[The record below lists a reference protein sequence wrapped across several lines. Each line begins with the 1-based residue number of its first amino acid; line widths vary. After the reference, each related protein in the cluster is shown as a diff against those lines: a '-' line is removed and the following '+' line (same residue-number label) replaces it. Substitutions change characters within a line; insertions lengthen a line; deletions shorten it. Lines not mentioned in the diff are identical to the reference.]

1 MFVFAALA
9 GLCLSCV
16 LAVRPEISLSQQ
28 RASSELSLRTKE
40 PQRTLQELYAPTAS
54 LAQEEHELCPSE
66 SELRSWLQALGLG
79 GQGHPCEW
87 KGVNCA
93 DGCHVTKLD
102 LLARK
107 EIAGDLV
114 PVGNLRRLRYLD
126 LCNTQVS
133 GDLAPLQ
140 NLTQLWSL
148 SLSNTQVWGD
158 LGHLQNLTLLTRL
171 FLSQTQVS
179 GSLGSLQGLT
189 ELAQLSLSQTR
200 VSGDLQALSHLSV
213 LGRLHLSHTQ
223 VWGDLG
229 HLQKLTQLFSLSL
242 SRTQVWGS
250 LKPLQLV
257 GLEKLYLAQ
266 TQVTGDLGP
275 LRNLTR
281 LMRVDLSQTQVR
293 GILEPL
299 QNLRALQWLL
309 LSRSQVSGDM
319 GPLQHLTRLK
329 RLHLSQTQAS
339 GKLGNLQGLTK
350 LSELHLSH
358 TQISGDL
365 GPLRRLRKLQHL
377 DVSDSPVG
385 GELSAL
391 VNLTGLATADLSHTR
406 ITGWFSA
413 KIWKGCCQHLRT
425 LNLVASRAGGELPKV
440 FFPLEVS
447 ETQPFLGSL
456 QELDVSGCELRG
468 TVTDFMLAL
477 AATPLVKVRARACG
491 LRGAMPRLENLPA
504 TLIFNETRNE
514 TRPSWDATLLGTLQ
528 AMDLSENNITRLE
541 ELPAASQVRLQRNSR
556 PLVLAPV
563 AVQKALGRQTFL
575 DLSGTALANR
585 EDMKQLLQKELKLQ
599 DDRSVTNKTEG
610 WACAVPAAGTL
621 RITPQLFLPLD
632 MCACQ
637 AGFYGHGI
645 SCTACP
651 PNTFAEMEGQAT
663 CKPCPPDSYSSG
675 SATTCECMFGS
686 MRGPPGNES
695 CQCRA
700 GTALLEDRC
709 ELCSEL
715 RLECK
720 DQGLLAAEAP
730 PTPGYARLL
739 QSSERA
745 YHCLIPQHCA
755 SSTMSGCKNGYGGPL
770 CTDCAA
776 GFRAFRNE
784 CFQCGEMS
792 TTSKEF
798 SGFAFL
804 VAVVLAL
811 FSGAAFW
818 ACRPAMPTDLRA
830 KSLGQ
835 LVAAQA
841 PALLQLFQLWAV
853 LGKNLVR
860 RVPEI
865 SVAVGDTSDSLLS
878 YMEVLQLTGA
888 EVQNAF
894 ALQCVFD
901 APTVRMG
908 FALATPLVP
917 LFVVAAC
924 MCLELFSH
932 GLGISMSSKAL
943 TILFVGGA
951 SGAAQLLECQ
961 RLDGEGRAIPDDLAF
976 RPLFPHMKCKA
987 DDESAWVDW
996 VGWVSVFAYVIVVPC
1011 LMALLFV
1018 KQRAVMRKAKT
1029 FFISGS
1035 TEAEGKVRLKIR
1047 MGSDEMAFEDDVLK
1061 KRLVAAAAA
1070 HVAVH
1075 IRGGAL
1081 VELHKDSVT
1090 VSTLPGSTCG
1100 FDALSFAG
1108 VGDQKEAHILSRND
1122 LMQMLTERTI
1132 LEENA
1137 FDRSLMGTKD
1147 LLCKYAQCDKV
1158 WMEVLLKAA
1167 SALMVA
1173 VAAMNSRWL
1182 AVAVALTMA
1191 AVVAVASPFAQ
1202 PQINVLQCLCFCCQ
1216 ALAAVG
1222 FTCDGL
1228 LGVCLTRLALLA
1240 PMLLAAAQLPYP
1252 DSAESLALRLQKE
1265 LEEKISELKA
1275 GEPVEVCAEEVRL
1288 MQDARFPS
1296 GSLGAPGR
1304 L

>member
-9 GLCLSCV
+9 GLCLSRV
-16 LAVRPEISLSQQ
+16 RGVRPELSLSQQ
-28 RASSELSLRTKE
+28 QRGSSQPGLGPWE
-40 PQRTLQELYAPTAS
+40 PRGTNVPTAS
-54 LAQEEHELCPSE
+54 LAQEGHEPCPSE
-66 SELRSWLQALGLG
+66 SELRSWLQALGLS

-87 KGVNCA
+87 KGVNCTE
-93 DGCHVTKLD
+93 GCHVTKLD

-114 PVGNLRRLRYLD
+114 PVKNFRRLRYLD

-140 NLTQLWSL
+140 HLTRLWSL

-158 LGHLQNLTLLTRL
+158 LGHLQNLSLLERL
-171 FLSQTQVS
+171 FLSQTEVS
-179 GSLGSLQGLT
+179 GNLQSLQGLT
-189 ELAQLSLSQTR
+189 QLAQLSLSQTR
-200 VSGDLQALSHLSV
+200 VSGDLQALSHLTV

-223 VWGDLG
+223 VFGDLAN
-229 HLQKLTQLFSLSL
+229 LQKLTQLFSLSL

-250 LKPLQLV
+250 LKPLQHITS
-257 GLEKLYLAQ
+257 GLQKLYLSQ
-266 TQVTGDLGP
+266 TRVAGDLGP
-275 LRNLTR
+275 LRNLTH
-281 LMRVDLSQTQVR
+281 LMRVDLSQTQVS

-299 QNLRALQWLL
+299 QNLRKLRWLL
-309 LSRSQVSGDM
+309 LSRTQVSGEM

-329 RLHLSQTQAS
+329 RLHLSHTQAS
-339 GKLGNLQGLTK
+339 GNLGNLQDLTK

-365 GPLRRLRKLQHL
+365 GPLRRLRELQDL
-377 DVSDSPVG
+377 DVSNSPIA
-385 GELSAL
+385 GELDAL
-391 VNLTGLATADLSHTR
+391 VNLTNLTTADLSHTNV
-406 ITGWFSA
+406 TGWFSA
-413 KIWKGCCQHLRT
+413 RVWKGCCQHLRT

-447 ETQPFLGSL
+447 EVEPFLPSL

-468 TVTDFMLAL
+468 TVADFMLAL
-477 AATPLVKVRARACG
+477 APTPLVKVHARACG
-491 LRGAMPRLENLPA
+491 LRGAMPRLETLPA
-504 TLIFNETRNE
+504 TFIFSGRNE
-514 TRPSWDATLLGTLQ
+514 TRPSWDATVRGTLQ
-528 AMDLSENNITRLE
+528 AIDLSENKITRLE

-563 AVQKALGRQTFL
+563 AVQRALSRQTFL
-575 DLSGTALANR
+575 DLSGTALANK

-599 DDRSVTNKTEG
+599 DSRSVTNKTEG
-610 WACAVPAAGTL
+610 WACALPVAGTL
-621 RITPQLFLPLD
+621 RITPQVFLPLD

-637 AGFYGHGI
+637 AGFSGHGVN
-645 SCTACP
+645 CTACP
-651 PNTFAEMEGQAT
+651 PNTFAQMEGQAS
-663 CKPCPPDSYSSG
+663 CKPCPPDSSSSG
-675 SATTCECMFGS
+675 SATACECMFGS
-686 MRGPPGNES
+686 MRGPPGNKS

-700 GTALLEDRC
+700 GTARLEERC

-715 RLECK
+715 RLECP
-720 DQGLLAAEAP
+720 DHGLFAAEAP
-730 PTPGYARLL
+730 PTPGYARLR
-739 QSSERA
+739 QPSDRA
-745 YHCLIPQHCA
+745 YHCLIPQHCG
-755 SSTMSGCKNGYGGPL
+755 STTMSGCKPGYGGPL
-770 CTDCAA
+770 CTDCAP

-784 CFQCGEMS
+784 CFQCGKMS
-792 TTSKEF
+792 TTSKEL

-804 VAVVLAL
+804 VALVLAL
-811 FSGAAFW
+811 FSSAAFW
-818 ACRPAMPTDLRA
+818 ACRPALPFWDLRA
-830 KSLGQ
+830 QSLGQ
-835 LVAAQA
+835 LLAAQA

-860 RVPEI
+860 RVPDV
-865 SVAVGDTSDSLLS
+865 SVAGDSSDGLLS

-894 ALQCVFD
+894 ALQCIFD
-901 APTVRMG
+901 APTVRTA

-917 LFVVAAC
+917 LLAVAAC

-951 SGAAQLLECQ
+951 SGAAQLLDCQ
-961 RLDGEGRAIPDDLAF
+961 RLDGEGKAIPDDLAF
-976 RPLFPHMKCKA
+976 RPLFPRLKCNA
-987 DDESAWVDW
+987 GGESAWVDW

-1035 TEAEGKVRLKIR
+1035 TEVEGKVRLKLR
-1047 MGSDEMAFEDDVLK
+1047 MGSDEMALEDDVLK

-1081 VELHKDSVT
+1081 VELHKDAVT
-1090 VSTLPGSTCG
+1090 VSALPGSTCG

-1108 VGDQKEAHILSRND
+1108 VGDQKEADILSRND

-1173 VAAMNSRWL
+1173 VATMNSRWL

-1191 AVVAVASPFAQ
+1191 AVVAAASPFAQ
-1202 PQINVLQCLCFCCQ
+1202 PQINMLQCLCFCCL

-1222 FTCDGL
+1222 FTCEGL

-1240 PMLLAAAQLPYP
+1240 PLLLVAAQLPYP

-1265 LEEKISELKA
+1265 LEEKMSDLKA
-1275 GEPVEVCAEEVRL
+1275 GESIEVCADEVRL
-1288 MQDARFPS
+1288 
-1296 GSLGAPGR
+1296 L
-1304 L
+1304 